1 MRVPIRD
8 LGPLGERRAV
18 WFYRLRGFRV
28 VDRNVR
34 IGDAEVDLIARRGG
48 LLVFV
53 EVKTRQ
59 QTVRGAPYEAV
70 DREKQLR
77 ILRLAERYIASR
89 GFQPRAIRF
98 DVVSLYWTGWR
109 FRLEQFADAFRAEYD
124 PGRPWRM
131 V

>member
-1 MRVPIRD
+1 MKIRIAD

-28 VDRNVR
+28 VERNVR
-34 IGDAEVDLIARRGG
+34 IGDAEVDLVVKRGG

-59 QTVRGAPYEAV
+59 QDLRGAPWEAV

-77 ILRLAERYIASR
+77 IMRLAERYVAAHTLR
-89 GFQPRAIRF
+89 PKTIRF
-98 DVVSLYWTGWR
+98 DVISLFWTGWR
-109 FRLEQFADAFRAEYD
+109 FRVECFTDAFRAEYD
-124 PGRPWRM
+124 PVRPWRM